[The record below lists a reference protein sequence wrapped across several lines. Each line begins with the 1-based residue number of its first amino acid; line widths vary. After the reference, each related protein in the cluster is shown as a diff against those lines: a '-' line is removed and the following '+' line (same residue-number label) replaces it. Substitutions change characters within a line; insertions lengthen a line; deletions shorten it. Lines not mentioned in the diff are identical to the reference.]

1 MERRF
6 LSVQLDGATRAKLA
20 AFLEKELGTRDLPAA
35 ASYAEDPLRL
45 LLHVLLSRPEYQ
57 LG

>member
-1 MERRF
+1 
-6 LSVQLDGATRAKLA
+6 VPLDAATRSHFA
-20 AFLEKELGTRDLPAA
+20 AFLEKELGTRDMRATA
-35 ASYAEDPLRL
+35 TFAEDSLRL